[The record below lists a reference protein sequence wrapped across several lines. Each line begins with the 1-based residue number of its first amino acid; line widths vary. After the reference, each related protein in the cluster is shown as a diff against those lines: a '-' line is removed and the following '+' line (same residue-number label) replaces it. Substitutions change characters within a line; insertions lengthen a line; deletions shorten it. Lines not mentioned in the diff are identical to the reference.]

1 MEGVTMRNLTLGGLL
16 VVTSAA
22 AIAYVYTNP
31 TSGTCQTRSAEA
43 VTAVEET
50 SGCTACKPGV
60 VDVVDLNTAYPVA
73 TALAESTISF
83 DEPPLAKPRGDIL
96 PAAFELPASEIAPA
110 PRRAD

>member
-1 MEGVTMRNLTLGGLL
+1 MRNLTLGGLL
-16 VVTSAA
+16 VLTSAA

-31 TSGTCQTRSAEA
+31 TSGTCKTCSTEA
-43 VTAVEET
+43 VIAVEEST
-50 SGCTACKPGV
+50 GCTTCKPGV

-83 DEPPLAKPRGDIL
+83 DEPPLAKPRGDVL

-110 PRRAD
+110 PRRAN